1 VAYKEG
7 SDGMTPAQLA
17 AELGV
22 SRSTVYRWIR
32 AERIKVGWYPSL
44 RWRVPQDEVDRI
56 RREFEGKAS

>member
-1 VAYKEG
+1 MTYEEG

-32 AERIKVGWYPSL
+32 SDRIKVGWYPSL
-44 RWRVPQDEVDRI
+44 RWRVPQSEVDRI
-56 RREFEGKAS
+56 RRQLEGQA